1 MLISIVALIEGVIQP
16 QAGPSLIK
24 EEWNWI
30 APNGTSGGTVVGQ
43 QSPSLTSY
51 LQQQQQQQQHLPPQ
65 QQPPPLQPQ
74 GDINMDNI
82 SLPNLSDVNL
92 SLLDNHLSENISG
105 LNLLDDVQQVNHHYF
120 SMSSK
125 TNLYAKR

>member
-1 MLISIVALIEGVIQP
+1 MFLHDDFILICLFYVFSIADDFKDVIQP

-43 QSPSLTSY
+43 PSPSLTSY
-51 LQQQQQQQQHLPPQ
+51 LQQQQQQQQQQHLPPQQ

-74 GDINMDNI
+74 PGGDINMDNI

-105 LNLLDDVQQVNHHYF
+105 LNLL
-120 SMSSK
+120 
-125 TNLYAKR
+125 